1 MKKQRII
8 RCLSAL
14 LCLCL
19 LAGFAPAAMA
29 YSNVS
34 DWAKSEVAEMEAL
47 GLLPDCL
54 LNADLSANITR
65 GEMCKMA
72 VEVYENLM
80 NVEASCASGARYFT
94 DTQEMEIN
102 FAFEQGIINGVK
114 LADGRASYI
123 QGMKHYCPDGI
134 TALYGHDYEPL
145 PAFFAGA
152 DGWLSGLPGIF
163 PKFCVDLF
171 NLCTVQQDAPA
182 ARKLWDKMQDFIDY
196 FITYSNNDPHWHEV
210 FKYVLKCFGF
220 DAGLPRMPLGDLLPE
235 EKKKVDAMLAA
246 MDVTIKA
253 TNLIK

>member
-102 FAFEQGIINGVK
+102 FAFEQGIINGYE
-114 LADGRASYI
+114 DQTFR
-123 QGMKHYCPDGI
+123 PN
-134 TALYGHDYEPL
+134 EPL
-145 PAFFAGA
+145 
-152 DGWLSGLPGIF
+152 S
-163 PKFCVDLF
+163 
-171 NLCTVQQDAPA
+171 
-182 ARKLWDKMQDFIDY
+182 RQDF
-196 FITYSNNDPHWHEV
+196 FKITYNLMTRA
-210 FKYVLKCFGF
+210 VLEGRERRAVRPFPVYGRSLRQRLCARA
-220 DAGLPRMPLGDLLPE
+220 DAVYGRTRRGARHRHGP
-235 EKKKVDAMLAA
+235 
-246 MDVTIKA
+246 
-253 TNLIK
+253 

>member
-102 FAFEQGIINGVK
+102 FAFEQGIING
-114 LADGRASYI
+114 
-123 QGMKHYCPDGI
+123 
-134 TALYGHDYEPL
+134 YEDQTFCLVVEPV
-145 PAFFAGA
+145 
-152 DGWLSGLPGIF
+152 SGSS
-163 PKFCVDLF
+163 
-171 NLCTVQQDAPA
+171 A
-182 ARKLWDKMQDFIDY
+182 
-196 FITYSNNDPHWHEV
+196 H
-210 FKYVLKCFGF
+210 
-220 DAGLPRMPLGDLLPE
+220 
-235 EKKKVDAMLAA
+235 
-246 MDVTIKA
+246 
-253 TNLIK
+253 

>member
-14 LCLCL
+14 LSLCL

-34 DWAKSEVAEMEAL
+34 DEVAEMEAL

-102 FAFEQGIINGVK
+102 FAFEQGIING
-114 LADGRASYI
+114 Y
-123 QGMKHYCPDGI
+123 
-134 TALYGHDYEPL
+134 
-145 PAFFAGA
+145 
-152 DGWLSGLPGIF
+152 
-163 PKFCVDLF
+163 
-171 NLCTVQQDAPA
+171 
-182 ARKLWDKMQDFIDY
+182 
-196 FITYSNNDPHWHEV
+196 
-210 FKYVLKCFGF
+210 
-220 DAGLPRMPLGDLLPE
+220 
-235 EKKKVDAMLAA
+235 
-246 MDVTIKA
+246 
-253 TNLIK
+253 

>member
-102 FAFEQGIINGVK
+102 FAFEQGIINGYE
-114 LADGRASYI
+114 DQTFR
-123 QGMKHYCPDGI
+123 PN
-134 TALYGHDYEPL
+134 EPL
-145 PAFFAGA
+145 
-152 DGWLSGLPGIF
+152 S
-163 PKFCVDLF
+163 
-171 NLCTVQQDAPA
+171 
-182 ARKLWDKMQDFIDY
+182 RQDF
-196 FITYSNNDPHWHEV
+196 FKITYNLMTRALFWKDESVEPSDLSQ
-210 FKYVLKCFGF
+210 FT
-220 DAGLPRMPLGDLLPE
+220 DADSVSDCARHRHGP
-235 EKKKVDAMLAA
+235 
-246 MDVTIKA
+246 
-253 TNLIK
+253 

>member
-19 LAGFAPAAMA
+19 LAGLAPAAMA

-102 FAFEQGIINGVK
+102 FAFEQGIINGYEDQTFRPNEPLSRQDFFK
-114 LADGRASYI
+114 ITYNLMTRALFWKDESVEPSDLSQFTDAASISDYALEPT
-123 QGMKHYCPDGI
+123 QYMVALGVVRGTG
-134 TALYGHDYEPL
+134 TALEPKGTTERQ
-145 PAFFAGA
+145 AAIAMFRRAYYIVSE
-152 DGWLSGLPGIF
+152 WLRKMMICRSIRIRM
-163 PKFCVDLF
+163 
-171 NLCTVQQDAPA
+171 TTA
-182 ARKLWDKMQDFIDY
+182 ATAASRR
-196 FITYSNNDPHWHEV
+196 
-210 FKYVLKCFGF
+210 G
-220 DAGLPRMPLGDLLPE
+220 PLRSSLRS
-235 EKKKVDAMLAA
+235 
-246 MDVTIKA
+246 
-253 TNLIK
+253 

>member
-1 MKKQRII
+1 
-8 RCLSAL
+8 
-14 LCLCL
+14 
-19 LAGFAPAAMA
+19 
-29 YSNVS
+29 
-34 DWAKSEVAEMEAL
+34 
-47 GLLPDCL
+47 
-54 LNADLSANITR
+54 
-65 GEMCKMA
+65 
-72 VEVYENLM
+72 
-80 NVEASCASGARYFT
+80 
-94 DTQEMEIN
+94 MEIN

-235 EKKKVDAMLAA
+235 EKKKVDALLAD

>member
-102 FAFEQGIINGVK
+102 FAFEQGIINGYEDQT
-114 LADGRASYI
+114 L
-123 QGMKHYCPDGI
+123 YCI
-134 TALYGHDYEPL
+134 RLYSSSRRFSSVLFSSFQAKKCRNIFLRPRYYRLYML
-145 PAFFAGA
+145 PY
-152 DGWLSGLPGIF
+152 L
-163 PKFCVDLF
+163 
-171 NLCTVQQDAPA
+171 
-182 ARKLWDKMQDFIDY
+182 
-196 FITYSNNDPHWHEV
+196 
-210 FKYVLKCFGF
+210 
-220 DAGLPRMPLGDLLPE
+220 
-235 EKKKVDAMLAA
+235 
-246 MDVTIKA
+246 
-253 TNLIK
+253 